1 MHCPSEAIHCDRLS
15 VPVFHLEAVSKL
27 WQEVLK
33 SAASGESE
41 ASAIPGD
48 YDVDPRDPGR
58 A

>member
-48 YDVDPRDPGR
+48 YDVDP
-58 A
+58 